1 LVFVSYFR
9 RKTGARIIAGLMTAA
24 IIGASG
30 ADASAAE
37 LEKGNPAASYYTD
50 SIIMPDSTDVA
61 IKEGYTALFINGTL
75 VTEYEVIIRNERSL
89 VPVRL
94 ISEELGAA
102 VGWDG
107 PSMQVAIDKGDTAIL
122 LTIDNDKAIVN
133 GTEVALDYP
142 AVLYNARTYVPL
154 RFVAESL
161 NATVEYAPRLSS
173 GASRYYDTQMPVSP
187 EKTLARDYP
196 NIIIDEKYDANDAV
210 TLDEAKVL
218 LQAVLQQGFEN
229 FKASTIKSLAES
241 GEPAGKFDSS
251 LASIQ
256 KEIGRMLYIGE
267 VSRFFK
273 FTIGPYD
280 ILYDK
285 YNGRAFFEI
294 YSSGIMVKEFDVDD
308 PYLFTP
314 VFIAG

>member
-1 LVFVSYFR
+1 MSRQIF
-9 RKTGARIIAGLMTAA
+9 AGLMTAA
-24 IIGASG
+24 IISASV
-30 ADASAAE
+30 ATANAAE
-37 LEKGNPAASYYTD
+37 LEKGNPSASYYTD
-50 SIIMPDSTDVA
+50 NIVLSERNDVA

-94 ISEELGAA
+94 VSEELGAT
-102 VGWDG
+102 VDWDG
-107 PSMQVAIDKGDTAIL
+107 PNMQVTIGKGDTGIL
-122 LTIDNDKAIVN
+122 LVIDSDKALVN
-133 GTEVALDYP
+133 GAEVTLDHP

-161 NATVEYAPRLSS
+161 NATVEYAPRISS
-173 GASRYYDTQMPVSP
+173 DAPLYYDTQMPVSS
-187 EKTLARDYP
+187 EKTLVRDYP
-196 NIIIDEKYDANDAV
+196 NIIIDEKYDPSEAV
-210 TLDEAKVL
+210 TLEEAKSL
-218 LQAVLQQGFEN
+218 LQVILQQGLNN
-229 FKASTIKSLAES
+229 FKLATTKSLVDS
-241 GEPAGKFDSS
+241 GEPADKFNSAF
-251 LASIQ
+251 ASIQ
-256 KEIGRMLYIGE
+256 TEINRMLYIGE

-294 YSSGIMVKEFDVDD
+294 YSSGTIVKEFDVDD